1 MLEDDNDYEVKKKN
15 RLSEIQSYW
24 EVGGV
29 SLQY

>member
-15 RLSEIQSYW
+15 RVSEIQSYW
-24 EVGGV
+24 EVGDV